1 MNSAKSAACLNAARR
16 IPGFAD
22 AQGGLQFNDANPGED
37 IMAASQRPLG
47 GAIFVGSAFGAAAI
61 VAWLAIP
68 APAQPVQSLTGIP
81 GVLAPGVAPELVQ
94 EGYVFTEGPV
104 GTGDGGLYFS
114 DIRVSK
120 TYLLD
125 PGGKISVARE
135 NTNGANGLALTRDGE
150 LLFAEGDGK
159 RITRRN
165 RDGTIAVLTEGPPG
179 APLLAPN
186 DLIVDAKGG
195 IYFTDPGPRPVVPGR
210 PTYVYYLPAGAKTP
224 ILIDS
229 AVPRP
234 NGLTLTNN
242 GRTLIVDDTL
252 NPTVFA
258 YDVQADG
265 SVKNKRAFLQLRDIP
280 PGAESGADG
289 LAIDRDDRLYITTV
303 AGVQVFDSKGQYL
316 GTIKAGRQAANAAF
330 SGADK
335 QTLYLTARE
344 GLYRVKT
351 LVKGP
356 DRLGK

>member
-1 MNSAKSAACLNAARR
+1 MTVR
-16 IPGFAD
+16 
-22 AQGGLQFNDANPGED
+22 
-37 IMAASQRPLG
+37 QRPRG
-47 GAIFVGSAFGAAAI
+47 GAIVVHSAFGLALVITALAAPGMAQM
-61 VAWLAIP
+61 P
-68 APAQPVQSLTGIP
+68 AGILD
-81 GVLAPGVAPELVQ
+81 VLAPGAVPELVQ
-94 EGYVFTEGPV
+94 EGYIFTEGPV
-104 GTGDGGLYFS
+104 GTADGGLYFS
-114 DIRVSK
+114 DIRANR
-120 TYLLD
+120 TYFLD

-150 LLFAEGDGK
+150 LLFAEGDGR

-165 RDGTIAVLTEGPPG
+165 KDGSIAVLTEGPPG

-210 PTYVYYLPAGAKTP
+210 PTFVYYLPAGAKSP
-224 ILIDS
+224 ILIDG

-234 NGLTLTNN
+234 NGLTLTND
-242 GRTLIVDDTL
+242 GKTLIVDDTL

-258 YDVQADG
+258 YDVQPDG

-280 PGAESGADG
+280 SGIESGADG
-289 LAIDRDDRLYITTV
+289 LAVDRDDRLYITTV
-303 AGVQVFDSKGQYL
+303 TGVQVFDAKGQYL
-316 GTIKAGRQAANAAF
+316 GTIKAGRQPANVAF
-330 SGADK
+330 GGTGK

-351 LVKGP
+351 LTKGP

>member
-1 MNSAKSAACLNAARR
+1 
-16 IPGFAD
+16 
-22 AQGGLQFNDANPGED
+22 
-37 IMAASQRPLG
+37 MAAIRRSSGCGPAKTLIREDFMTARQRPLG
-47 GAIFVGSAFGAAAI
+47 DAILIHSALGAAAV
-61 VAWLAIP
+61 VAVLASSVL
-68 APAQPVQSLTGIP
+68 AQTPSGIP

-104 GTGDGGLYFS
+104 GTADGGLYFS

-120 TYLLD
+120 TYFLD
-125 PGGKISVARE
+125 AGGKISVARE

-159 RITRRN
+159 RITKRN

-224 ILIDS
+224 ILIDG

-234 NGLTLTNN
+234 NGLTLIND
-242 GRTLIVDDTL
+242 GKTLIVDDTL

-258 YDVQADG
+258 YDVQPDG
-265 SVKNKRAFLQLRDIP
+265 SVKNKRPFLQLRDIP
-280 PGAESGADG
+280 PGTESGADG
-289 LAIDRDDRLYITTV
+289 MAIDRDDRLYITTV
-303 AGVQVFDSKGQYL
+303 TGVQVFDAKGQYL
-316 GTIKAGRQAANAAF
+316 GTVKAGRQAANVAF
-330 SGADK
+330 GGPDK

-351 LVKGP
+351 LAKGP

>member
-1 MNSAKSAACLNAARR
+1 MTARR
-16 IPGFAD
+16 RSF
-22 AQGGLQFNDANPGED
+22 
-37 IMAASQRPLG
+37 SV
-47 GAIFVGSAFGAAAI
+47 AIFLHSALGLAVIIAALALPAAAQT
-61 VAWLAIP
+61 P
-68 APAQPVQSLTGIP
+68 AGIP
-81 GVLAPGVAPELVQ
+81 GVLAPGVMPELVQ

-104 GTGDGGLYFS
+104 GIAGGGLYFS

-120 TYLLD
+120 TYFLD

-159 RITRRN
+159 RITKRN
-165 RDGTIAVLTEGPPG
+165 RDGTVAVLTEGPPG

-186 DLIVDAKGG
+186 DLIADAKGG
-195 IYFTDPGPRPVVPGR
+195 IYFTDPGPRPVAPGR

-224 ILIDS
+224 ILIDG

-234 NGLTLTNN
+234 NGLTLTND
-242 GRTLIVDDTL
+242 GKTLIVDDTL

-258 YDVQADG
+258 YDVQPDG

-289 LAIDRDDRLYITTV
+289 MAIDRDDRLYITTV
-303 AGVQVFDSKGQYL
+303 AGVQVFDAKGQYL

-330 SGADK
+330 GGPDK

-351 LVKGP
+351 LAKGP
-356 DRLGK
+356 ERLGK

>member
-1 MNSAKSAACLNAARR
+1 MTGR
-16 IPGFAD
+16 
-22 AQGGLQFNDANPGED
+22 
-37 IMAASQRPLG
+37 QRLRG
-47 GAIFVGSAFGAAAI
+47 GAIVPYPVLGLALFIAAFA
-61 VAWLAIP
+61 
-68 APAQPVQSLTGIP
+68 APAMAQTAAGIP
-81 GVLAPGVAPELVQ
+81 GVLAPGAVPELIQ
-94 EGYVFTEGPV
+94 EGFVFTEGPV
-104 GTGDGGLYFS
+104 ATADGGLYFS
-114 DIRVSK
+114 DIRVNK
-120 TYLLD
+120 TYFLD
-125 PGGKISVARE
+125 PGGKIAAVRE
-135 NTNGANGLALTRDGE
+135 NTSGANGLALTKDGE

-159 RITRRN
+159 RISKRN
-165 RDGTIAVLTEGPPG
+165 KDGSIAVLTEGPPG

-224 ILIDS
+224 VLVDS

-234 NGLTLTNN
+234 NGLTLTND
-242 GRTLIVDDTL
+242 GKTLIVDDTL

-258 YDVQADG
+258 YDVQPDG

-280 PGAESGADG
+280 AGAESGADG

-303 AGVQVFDSKGQYL
+303 TGLQVFDAKGQYL
-316 GTIKAGRQAANAAF
+316 GTIKAGRQAANVAF
-330 SGADK
+330 GGPGK

-351 LVKGP
+351 LAKGP

>member
-1 MNSAKSAACLNAARR
+1 MR
-16 IPGFAD
+16 
-22 AQGGLQFNDANPGED
+22 AQ
-37 IMAASQRPLG
+37 QRPLG
-47 GAIFVGSAFGAAAI
+47 STILVHSALGVAVVIAALAFPV
-61 VAWLAIP
+61 VAQTP
-68 APAQPVQSLTGIP
+68 TGIP

-104 GTGDGGLYFS
+104 GTADGGLYFS

-120 TYLLD
+120 TYFLD
-125 PGGKISVARE
+125 PGGKISAVRE

-159 RITRRN
+159 RITKRN
-165 RDGTIAVLTEGPPG
+165 RDGSITVLTEGPPG

-224 ILIDS
+224 ILIDG

-234 NGLTLTNN
+234 NGLTLTND
-242 GRTLIVDDTL
+242 GKTLIVDDTL

-258 YDVQADG
+258 YDVQPDG

-280 PGAESGADG
+280 PGTESGADG

-303 AGVQVFDSKGQYL
+303 AGVQVFDGKGQYL
-316 GTIKAGRQAANAAF
+316 GTIKAGRQAANVAF
-330 SGADK
+330 GGPDK

-344 GLYRVKT
+344 GLYRVRT
-351 LVKGP
+351 LAKGP